1 MSPFR
6 RSALAVVTII
16 AAFSRAPFASS
27 VAKFTEGSIWMLPAT
42 SNELRWVEIHKAEG
56 VGSDALYHISV
67 LSRGKADPV
76 WNLKHV
82 VAHMAI
88 TGSALSRSVAPRAS
102 RMGAA
107 YPETYDE
114 GYRAW
119 LALREKGNAPICET
133 TVMECAHLSVSP

>member
-1 MSPFR
+1 MR
-6 RSALAVVTII
+6 H
-16 AAFSRAPFASS
+16 FSRVAIVVATLVAVFPTAPFADSA
-27 VAKFTEGSIWMLPAT
+27 AKFTEGSIWMLPAT
-42 SNELRWVEIHKAEG
+42 AKELRWLEIHKMEG
-56 VGSDALYHISV
+56 VGEALYHISV

-76 WNLKHV
+76 WKLKHV
-82 VAHMAI
+82 VPHMAI
-88 TGSALSRSVAPRAS
+88 TGSALSRSVAPTAS

-114 GYRAW
+114 GYRSW